1 MNMREPTTQWDRPP
15 TDKELNA
22 YYGKDKSTE
31 VRDLIIEK
39 ITSTVRTVS
48 HKALSVPYAKHN
60 SNGGAVI
67 APYSLKEVVTDY
79 GTDPEPLKA
88 LLAVLEG
95 SDCPLV
101 AAWRMAMAERFAYSN
116 ADEVEELTG
125 EL

>member
-1 MNMREPTTQWDRPP
+1 MNMREPTTAWDRAP
-15 TDKELNA
+15 TDKELDSF
-22 YYGKDKSTE
+22 YGKDKPTE
-31 VRDLIIEK
+31 IRDLMIET
-39 ITSTVRTVS
+39 ITQTVRTVS
-48 HKALSVPYAKHN
+48 YKALSVPYVKN
-60 SNGGAVI
+60 NPNGRSVI

-101 AAWRMAMAERFAYSN
+101 AAWRMAMAERFVDSN
-116 ADEVEELTG
+116 ADEVEELKG